1 MIIHRSIAIAT
12 AITSSERSRS
22 AESRVVEHV
31 REVAVMNAELT
42 ASRAREIQIVGCTLQ
57 RAASDRRAKRT
68 RTEDIKR
75 REQATHSRASQRDHI
90 QQCQAKESAIRNTGR
105 AQAIRRNEITLQAA
119 ALSKPYRQLI
129 HDRSNQPSFKTHG
142 QKDSM
147 ETQEGQLTE
156 TSGPR
161 DANRTM
167 AARSSRATASRPSK
181 QWQAGAANDSTRK
194 TRAERNVSERTSAFS
209 VRLKC
214 HFRSLKS
221 SLQLSFTP
229 L

>member
-90 QQCQAKESAIRNTGR
+90 QQCQAKESANRNTGR

-119 ALSKPYRQLI
+119 ALSKTVQAADSRQKE
-129 HDRSNQPSFKTHG
+129 P
-142 QKDSM
+142 
-147 ETQEGQLTE
+147 TE
-156 TSGPR
+156 VQNT
-161 DANRTM
+161 
-167 AARSSRATASRPSK
+167 RATRLQEDA
-181 QWQAGAANDSTRK
+181 RK
-194 TRAERNVSERTSAFS
+194 PA
-209 VRLKC
+209 
-214 HFRSLKS
+214 H
-221 SLQLSFTP
+221 
-229 L
+229 